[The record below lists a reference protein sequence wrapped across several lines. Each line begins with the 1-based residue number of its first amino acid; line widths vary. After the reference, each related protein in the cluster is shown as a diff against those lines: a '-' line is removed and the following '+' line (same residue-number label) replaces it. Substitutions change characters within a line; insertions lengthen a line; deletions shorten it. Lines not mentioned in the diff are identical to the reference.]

1 MPRTSTAT
9 ATDRTPAGGAAAAAP
24 VHAGLYTPEQ
34 RARRDA
40 TRWTL
45 VQGLLAPL
53 QIVVFVVSLALVL
66 RFLLTGEGL
75 AAATA

>member
-1 MPRTSTAT
+1 MPRTRIAT
-9 ATDRTPAGGAAAAAP
+9 ATDRTPAGAAVAAAP

-34 RARRDA
+34 RVRRDA

-45 VQGLLAPL
+45 VQGLLVP
-53 QIVVFVVSLALVL
+53 QFVVFVVSLALVL
-66 RFLLTGEGL
+66 RFLLADEGL